1 MGMAKNTGKTTTL
14 NHLVSLFSGYV
25 TALTSIGLDGEAID
39 QITMLPKPDVRVKPG
54 MLVATAQACLEQ
66 GDAKVKILEL
76 IGGDTPLGRIA
87 IARVE
92 SAGRI
97 VLAGPVT
104 NTLLDKTIR
113 AFEKAGATKVLV
125 DGAFDRKTFSG
136 LSVFDG
142 IVLATGAALS
152 PDMETVIDKTRRMA
166 MLYSLPVTS
175 WMDTL
180 LDVPC
185 QVNSRSGISVVPD
198 KDPARL
204 KETIIRLGKTFDAVS
219 FKGAFTTRMAHA
231 LIATRASGYTLVI
244 DDPSKW
250 VAGDDA
256 LRHLISL
263 GCKIEVRRRIPLLL
277 VTTNPFSPVGTRFD
291 ARTFEQRMKD
301 ALDIPV
307 VDVLRKETYYQKS
320 RHKCE

>member
-39 QITMLPKPDVRVKPG
+39 QITMLPKPDVSVTPG

-66 GDAKVKILEL
+66 GDAKVEILEL
-76 IGGDTPLGRIA
+76 IGSDTPLGRIA
-87 IARVE
+87 VARIISE
-92 SAGRI
+92 GRI

-104 NTLLDKTIR
+104 NSLLGTTIN
-113 AFEKAGATKVLV
+113 ALQKAGADKVLV
-125 DGAFDRKTFSG
+125 DGAFDRKAFSG
-136 LSVFDG
+136 LMTFEG

-175 WMDTL
+175 WMDAL
-180 LDVPC
+180 PDVPC
-185 QVNSRSGISVVPD
+185 QVMSGPKDIILPD

-204 KETIIRLGKTFDAVS
+204 KETIMDVRETLDVVS
-219 FKGAFTTRMAHA
+219 CKGAFSARMAHA
-231 LIATRASGYTLVI
+231 LITTRAKGYTLVI

-256 LRHLISL
+256 LRRITAL
-263 GCKIEVRRRIPLLL
+263 GCRIEVRRRIPLLL
-277 VTTNPFSPVGTRFD
+277 VTTNPFSPVGAPFD

-301 ALDIPV
+301 VLDIPV
-307 VDVLRKETYYQKS
+307 IDVLRKETS
-320 RHKCE
+320 